1 MRKRAMMSEERRNK
15 IKNSLRITR
24 ERRKTQ
30 DVIILKLKIDND
42 DIVRELLDA
51 KEVISTTKK
60 PKHDVDYLAGEY
72 NGKLIYT
79 YAKK

>member
-1 MRKRAMMSEERRNK
+1 MEILEKDNTTIEDKKIRK
-15 IKNSLRITR
+15 
-24 ERRKTQ
+24 KT
-30 DVIILKLKIDND
+30 D
-42 DIVRELLDA
+42 DIVKELLKA

-60 PKHDVDYLAGEY
+60 PKHDMDYLVGEY

>member
-1 MRKRAMMSEERRNK
+1 MK
-15 IKNSLRITR
+15 
-24 ERRKTQ
+24 KT
-30 DVIILKLKIDND
+30 ID

-60 PKHDVDYLAGEY
+60 PKHDVNYLVGEY